1 VSIGSHALTI
11 RAGITFRML
20 DYWCRTGLLNAEPR
34 GDAFGSG
41 SGFPRVF
48 TDAEA
53 RVTVTMAR
61 LVRSGVDPRTA
72 ADMARRME
80 TTGEAR
86 LGGYRV
92 TASKPVRRR
101 GWHIAGRRAA

>member
-1 VSIGSHALTI
+1 MSIGSHALTI

-20 DYWCRTGLLNAEPR
+20 DYWERTGLLNAEPR

-48 TDAEA
+48 SEAEA
-53 RVTVTMAR
+53 RVAVTMAR
-61 LVRSGVDPRTA
+61 LVRAGVDPRA
-72 ADMARRME
+72 ACDMARHME
-80 TTGEAR
+80 ATGEAR

-92 TASKPVRRR
+92 TATKPVRRR
-101 GWHIAGRRAA
+101 GWHLAGRRAA

>member
-1 VSIGSHALTI
+1 VSWVMQRDRLACALLTAEREGTGSRWSHE
-11 RAGITFRML
+11 
-20 DYWCRTGLLNAEPR
+20 Y
-34 GDAFGSG
+34 
-41 SGFPRVF
+41 

-61 LVRSGVDPRTA
+61 LVRGGVDPRTA
-72 ADMARRME
+72 ADMARHME

-92 TASKPVRRR
+92 TASKRVRRR

>member
-1 VSIGSHALTI
+1 MIGAHALTV
-11 RAGITFRML
+11 RAGITYRML
-20 DYWCRTGLLNAEPR
+20 DYWTRTGYLTAERPGGTGPGHSR
-34 GDAFGSG
+34 EY
-41 SGFPRVF
+41 

-53 RVTVTMAR
+53 RVAVTMAR
-61 LVRSGVDPRTA
+61 LVRAGVDPRTA
-72 ADMARRME
+72 ADMARHME